1 MSEVSAS
8 RKGRPRNSLIDDRA
22 LEATRHL
29 LLEDGY
35 EATTIPKV
43 AERAGLHT
51 SAFYR
56 RWPSRVELI
65 QDAAFGNLAPRR
77 VRPTGDLRRDLI
89 RFLQAYV
96 STLKTPLHR
105 AALPALVG
113 PEARNHPRTPEAWS
127 EISIRPHFQ
136 KILAAARSTPI
147 DPGIDPDEIFDL
159 VLGAA
164 LVHAFVPPQAR
175 TPVAIEQTVD
185 LIMRI
190 LTTEPQPM
198 PHACTLAHPGRGPN

>member
-1 MSEVSAS
+1 MSEASAP
-8 RKGRPRNSLIDDRA
+8 RKGRPRDSLIDDRA

-51 SAFYR
+51 SALYR

-89 RFLQAYV
+89 RFLQSYV

-105 AALPALVG
+105 TALPALVG
-113 PEARNHPRTPEAWS
+113 PEAHNHPRTPEAWS

-136 KILAAARSTPI
+136 KIVAAARSSSI
-147 DPGIDPDEIFDL
+147 DPAIDPDEIFDL
-159 VLGAA
+159 ILGAA
-164 LVHAFVPPQAR
+164 MVHAFVPPQAR

-190 LTTEPQPM
+190 LGTGHQSTTP
-198 PHACTLAHPGRGPN
+198 PGT